1 MSADLP
7 GKIRLGCAG
16 IVRRGIDTL
25 LGKRNKDPNRGKWI
39 LPGGG
44 ARFGETIEQAL
55 KRETREEAGI
65 EVDVLDLATVFE
77 IINPPDEH
85 RVIVYMNA
93 TFSSGEPTASSD
105 LSEVR
110 FFSPDELRALN
121 EAGEISSPVQT
132 VLLRVGLLPE

>member
-16 IVRRGIDTL
+16 IVRRGVDTL

-55 KRETREEAGI
+55 NRETRVEAG
-65 EVDVLDLATVFE
+65 F
-77 IINPPDEH
+77 
-85 RVIVYMNA
+85 
-93 TFSSGEPTASSD
+93 
-105 LSEVR
+105 
-110 FFSPDELRALN
+110 
-121 EAGEISSPVQT
+121 
-132 VLLRVGLLPE
+132 